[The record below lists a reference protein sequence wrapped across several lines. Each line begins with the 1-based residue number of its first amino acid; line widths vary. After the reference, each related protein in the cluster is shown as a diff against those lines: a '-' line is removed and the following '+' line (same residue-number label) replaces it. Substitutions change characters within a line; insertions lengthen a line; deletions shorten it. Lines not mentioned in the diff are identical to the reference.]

1 MAALGARVAVQTLA
15 FFIALTVL
23 LFFAAG
29 TFHYTDGWVFLGV
42 LAVITI
48 VITAYLAKKDP
59 DLLERRLAIAERG
72 EQDPVQR
79 RFQKLAAL
87 AFFGMLVVAGLDHRF
102 AWSHAPTPWVIVG
115 YALFVAGYA
124 IVFVVFRANTYT
136 SAVVEVAEGQTV
148 VSSGPYSI
156 VRHPMYSGGLLIIA
170 GAPLALGS
178 WVALIFVVPLVALIV
193 SRLLNEERFLSDH
206 LGGYREYLDRTPYRL
221 VPHVW

>member
-1 MAALGARVAVQTLA
+1 MAALGARVAVQTLT
-15 FFIALTVL
+15 FFIGLTVL
-23 LFFAAG
+23 LFVSAG
-29 TFHYTDGWVFLGV
+29 TFDFTDGWVFLGV
-42 LAVITI
+42 LAVVSV
-48 VITAYLAKKDP
+48 VIEVYLAKHDP

-72 EQDPVQR
+72 EPDPVQR
-79 RFQKLAAL
+79 RFQKGAAL
-87 AFFGMLVVAGLDHRF
+87 SFLGMIVVAGLDHRF
-102 AWSHAPTPWVIVG
+102 AWSDVALPWLAVG

-136 SAVVEVAEGQTV
+136 SAVVEVVEGQTV

-156 VRHPMYSGGLLIIA
+156 VRHPMYSGALLIIA

-193 SRLLNEERFLSDH
+193 ARLLDEERFLADH
-206 LGGYREYLDRTPYRL
+206 LGGYREYLARTPYRL

>member
-15 FFIALTVL
+15 FFIGLAAL
-23 LFFAAG
+23 LFVAAG
-29 TFHYTDGWVFLGV
+29 TLDFTDGWVFLGV
-42 LAVITI
+42 LAVVTV
-48 VITAYLAKKDP
+48 VIEVYLAKHDP
-59 DLLERRLAIAERG
+59 DLLERRLAVAERG
-72 EQDPVQR
+72 EPDPVQR

-87 AFFGMLVVAGLDHRF
+87 LFVAMLVVAGLDHRF
-102 AWSHAPTPWVIVG
+102 GWSDVPMPWLVVG

-193 SRLLNEERFLSDH
+193 ARLLNEERFLSDH
-206 LGGYREYLDRTPYRL
+206 LGGYREYLARTPYRL